1 MQKIV
6 LYIQPQQTAVLTTE
20 EDFVRLDLM
29 EEELISLTQVIQD
42 VKDIEKL
49 FTDYSRTFNLPA
61 SKTNNKIFKH
71 WYNPDVNAFDSQVFS
86 TAKIEL
92 NHFEF
97 KTGKIQLNEVVMKQG
112 KPTMYKVTFF
122 GETTDFKNS
131 INEDELSDLSWL
143 NNFSHDYTVA
153 NIKGGL
159 ENGLNM
165 TADSVTYNDAV
176 IYPLIA
182 HSQSY
187 IYNLNGDHQNPVNI
201 STHNSDQKKRGVLPE
216 DLKPAIQVKL
226 IIKAIQ
232 NQYNINFKTGEFFDS
247 AVFNSM
253 YMWLHREK
261 GKIILSKSKS
271 FIGVE
276 NSTCGNISGG
286 GTNADCEPLT
296 DMNWTPPSGSP
307 LVGIPNDFRR
317 GWFATTTINTG
328 SALDMQRAGYFY
340 YMADLFMATENHV
353 FTVNVSPTVNT
364 IPYTIEIIRQNN
376 QEVFARSENNT
387 GNSSLSIEIFTDP
400 NSPFS
405 PTGNRLNRV
414 DLHNF
419 ATQIFTN
426 GKNIFYARISCK
438 ADLTV
443 GLSYDLVRTWTAQ
456 VGQGGGT
463 ETHSGR
469 MTMNNNVLINS
480 KFITINDQIP
490 KLKVKDFLNG
500 LFRKYN
506 LLARLD
512 YQGELVVETLDSYYE
527 SGQTHDI
534 TEFVETDQHTVGDAI
549 PFSEVDFEYS
559 EPKSILAQ
567 QFELINNQKY
577 GELNFVSVASKK
589 NVYQIK
595 LPFESMIYER
605 LFDQGSGASTSIQI
619 GTFLN
624 IDLQPDLGKPLM
636 FYGIN
641 QDSVGTTGINFV
653 NATREDL
660 SNGGHDNETL
670 NNYWI
675 PSAYNELGTSS
686 TPPAYNLNFGS
697 EINTYT
703 LTDYSGTNNSL
714 FQLYYENYITR
725 VFNTR
730 TRIFKFSAILPLKV
744 LLNLTLNDLI
754 VIGTRAYTINKMT
767 TKLQSGETNL
777 ELLNEPS

>member
-1 MQKIV
+1 MQKVV
-6 LYIQPQQTAVLTTE
+6 LYIQPQQTRVSTIE

-71 WYNPDVNAFDSQVFS
+71 WYNPDIQGFNNQLFS
-86 TAKIEL
+86 ASKIEL

-97 KTGKIQLNEVVMKQG
+97 KTGKIQLNEVVMKHG
-112 KPTMYKVTFF
+112 EPSMYKVTFF
-122 GETTDFKNS
+122 GDTIDFKNA
-131 INEDELSDLSWL
+131 INEDYLSDLTWL
-143 NNFSHDYTVA
+143 NNFNHLLNTTNVK
-153 NIKGGL
+153 NGL
-159 ENGLNM
+159 ENGINF
-165 TADSVTYNDAV
+165 TVDSVTYNDAV

-201 STHNSDQKKRGVLPE
+201 STHSSDQKKRGVLPE
-216 DLKPAIQVKL
+216 DLKPAITIKN
-226 IIKAIQ
+226 IIKAIEL
-232 NQYNINFKTGEFFDS
+232 QYNITFKTGEFLDS
-247 AVFNSM
+247 AVFNNM

-261 GKIILSKSKS
+261 GAMKLDKSWTS
-271 FIGVE
+271 D
-276 NSTCGNISGG
+276 NDTYTC
-286 GTNADCEPLT
+286 
-296 DMNWTPPSGSP
+296 SGSNCTAMTD
-307 LVGIPNDFRR
+307 PNYASNNLIR
-317 GWFATTTINTG
+317 
-328 SALDMQRAGYFY
+328 GYF
-340 YMADLFMATENHV
+340 DLTTGIFNFKSDLTFDFENTVYNVTITPTAPYAGV
-353 FTVNVSPTVNT
+353 F
-364 IPYTIEIIRQNN
+364 YDLEIVRLNN
-376 QEVFARSENNT
+376 MEVFAKTERNVGTN
-387 GNSSLSIEIFTDP
+387 SLSITMFTDP
-400 NSPFS
+400 NSPNS
-405 PTGNRLNRV
+405 STGDRLNRV
-414 DLHNF
+414 DLFNF
-419 ATQIFTN
+419 NSFEGNQFAARVVSEDDIYFTVQYTIN
-426 GKNIFYARISCK
+426 RTYTNTS
-438 ADLTV
+438 
-443 GLSYDLVRTWTAQ
+443 LSGVVT
-456 VGQGGGT
+456 T
-463 ETHSGR
+463 ETLNGTFNANQTLR
-469 MTMNNNVLINS
+469 ADERFVI
-480 KFITINDQIP
+480 ITEQVP
-490 KLKVKDFLNG
+490 KLKLKDFLNG
-500 LFRKYN
+500 LFRQYN
-506 LLARLD
+506 LTAYLD
-512 YQGELVVETLDSYYE
+512 YNGKIVVEALDSYYAAGE
-527 SGQTHDI
+527 THDI
-534 TEFVETDQHTVGDAI
+534 TEFVETDQHTVGETI

-567 QFELINNQKY
+567 QFQLLNNQKY
-577 GELNFVSVASKK
+577 GELNYIANVSKK
-589 NVYQIK
+589 NIYQIK
-595 LPFESMIYER
+595 LPFESVIYER
-605 LFDQGSGASTSIQI
+605 LFDKGNGASTSIQI

-624 IDLQPDLGKPLM
+624 EDLQPDLGKPLM

-641 QDSVGTTGINFV
+641 QDSAGTTAINFV

-660 SNGGHDNETL
+660 SNGGHSNYTL
-670 NNYWI
+670 SNYWI

>member
-1 MQKIV
+1 MQKVV
-6 LYIQPQQTAVLTTE
+6 LYIQPQQTRVSTTE

-29 EEELISLTQVIQD
+29 EEDLISLTQVIQD
-42 VKDIEKL
+42 VKDIDKL

-71 WYNPDVNAFDSQVFS
+71 WYNPDIQGFNNQLFS
-86 TAKIEL
+86 ASKIEL

-97 KTGKIQLNEVVMKQG
+97 KTGKIQLNEVVMKHG
-112 KPTMYKVTFF
+112 EPSMYKVTFF
-122 GETTDFKNS
+122 GDTIEFKNA
-131 INEDELSDLSWL
+131 INEDLISDLSWL
-143 NNFSHDYTVA
+143 NNFNHLLNTTNVK
-153 NIKGGL
+153 NGL
-159 ENGLNM
+159 ENGINF
-165 TADSVTYNDAV
+165 TIDSVTYNDAI

-201 STHNSDQKKRGVLPE
+201 STHSSDQKKRGVLPE
-216 DLKPAIQVKL
+216 DLKPAITIKN
-226 IIKAIQ
+226 IIKAIEI
-232 NQYNINFKTGEFFDS
+232 QYNITFKTGEFLDS
-247 AVFNSM
+247 AVFNNM

-261 GKIILSKSKS
+261 GALKLDKSWTS
-271 FIGVE
+271 D
-276 NSTCGNISGG
+276 NDTYTCSG
-286 GTNADCEPLT
+286 TDCTAMT
-296 DMNWTPPSGSP
+296 D
-307 LVGIPNDFRR
+307 PNYASNNLIR
-317 GWFATTTINTG
+317 GYFDLNTG
-328 SALDMQRAGYFY
+328 IFNFKSDLTFDSENTVYSVTITPTAPYAGVFY
-340 YMADLFMATENHV
+340 DL
-353 FTVNVSPTVNT
+353 
-364 IPYTIEIIRQNN
+364 EIVRLNN
-376 QEVFARSENNT
+376 MEVFAKTERNLGTN
-387 GNSSLSIEIFTDP
+387 SLSITMFTDP
-400 NSPFS
+400 NSPNS
-405 PTGNRLNRV
+405 STGDRLNRV
-414 DLHNF
+414 DLFNF
-419 ATQIFTN
+419 NSFEGNQFAARVVSEEDIYFTVQYTIN
-426 GKNIFYARISCK
+426 
-438 ADLTV
+438 
-443 GLSYDLVRTWTAQ
+443 RTYTNTSPSG
-456 VGQGGGT
+456 VVTT
-463 ETHSGR
+463 ETLNGTFNANQTLR
-469 MTMNNNVLINS
+469 ADERFVI
-480 KFITINDQIP
+480 ITEQVP
-490 KLKVKDFLNG
+490 KLKIKDFLNG
-500 LFRKYN
+500 LFRQYN
-506 LLARLD
+506 LTAYLD
-512 YQGELVVETLDSYYE
+512 YNGDIVVETLDSYYAAGE
-527 SGQTHDI
+527 THNI
-534 TEFVETDQHTVGDAI
+534 TEFIKTDQHTVGETI

-567 QFELINNQKY
+567 KFELLNNQKY
-577 GELNFVSVASKK
+577 GELNYIANVSKK
-589 NVYQIK
+589 NIYQIK

-605 LFDQGSGASTSIQI
+605 LFDKGSGASTSIQI

-636 FYGIN
+636 FYGIY

-653 NATREDL
+653 DATRADL
-660 SNGGHDNETL
+660 STGGHSNYTL
-670 NNYWI
+670 NSYWI

>member
-1 MQKIV
+1 MQKVV
-6 LYIQPQQTAVLTTE
+6 LYIQPQQTRVSTTE

-29 EEELISLTQVIQD
+29 EEDLISLTQVIQD

-71 WYNPDVNAFDSQVFS
+71 WYNPDIQGFNNQLFS
-86 TAKIEL
+86 ASKIEL

-97 KTGKIQLNEVVMKQG
+97 KTGKIQLNEVVMKHG
-112 KPTMYKVTFF
+112 EPSMYKVTFF
-122 GETTDFKNS
+122 GDTIEFKNA
-131 INEDELSDLSWL
+131 INEDLISDLSWL
-143 NNFSHDYTVA
+143 NNFNHLLNTTNVK
-153 NIKGGL
+153 NGL
-159 ENGLNM
+159 ENGINF
-165 TADSVTYNDAV
+165 TIDSVAYNDAI

-201 STHNSDQKKRGVLPE
+201 STHSSDQKKRGVLPE
-216 DLKPAIQVKL
+216 DLKPAITIKN
-226 IIKAIQ
+226 IIKAIEI
-232 NQYNINFKTGEFFDS
+232 QYNITFKTGEFLDS
-247 AVFNSM
+247 AVFNNM

-261 GKIILSKSKS
+261 GALKLDKSWTS
-271 FIGVE
+271 D
-276 NSTCGNISGG
+276 NDTYTCSG
-286 GTNADCEPLT
+286 TDCTAMT
-296 DMNWTPPSGSP
+296 D
-307 LVGIPNDFRR
+307 PNYASNNLIR
-317 GWFATTTINTG
+317 GYFDLNTG
-328 SALDMQRAGYFY
+328 IFNFKSDLTFDSENTVYSVTITPTAPYAGVFY
-340 YMADLFMATENHV
+340 DL
-353 FTVNVSPTVNT
+353 
-364 IPYTIEIIRQNN
+364 EIVRLNN
-376 QEVFARSENNT
+376 MEVFAKTERNLGTN
-387 GNSSLSIEIFTDP
+387 SLSITMFTDP
-400 NSPFS
+400 NSPNS
-405 PTGNRLNRV
+405 STGDRLNRV
-414 DLHNF
+414 DLFNF
-419 ATQIFTN
+419 NSFEGNQFAARVVSEEDIYFTVQYTIN
-426 GKNIFYARISCK
+426 
-438 ADLTV
+438 
-443 GLSYDLVRTWTAQ
+443 RTYTNTSPSG
-456 VGQGGGT
+456 VVTT
-463 ETHSGR
+463 ETLNGTFNANQTLR
-469 MTMNNNVLINS
+469 ADERFVI
-480 KFITINDQIP
+480 ITEQVP
-490 KLKVKDFLNG
+490 KLKIKDFLNG
-500 LFRKYN
+500 LFRQYN
-506 LLARLD
+506 LTAYLD
-512 YQGELVVETLDSYYE
+512 YNGDIVVETLDSYYAAGE
-527 SGQTHDI
+527 THNI
-534 TEFVETDQHTVGDAI
+534 TEFIKTDQHTVGETI

-567 QFELINNQKY
+567 KFELLNNQKY
-577 GELNFVSVASKK
+577 GELNYIANVSKK
-589 NVYQIK
+589 NIYQIK

-605 LFDQGSGASTSIQI
+605 LFDKGSGASTSIQI

-636 FYGIN
+636 FYGIY

-653 NATREDL
+653 DATRADL
-660 SNGGHDNETL
+660 STGGHSNYTL
-670 NNYWI
+670 NSYWI